1 MFFTIPYYRYK
12 IVDLCLCPASGA
24 LHFYGSM
31 RDALSLLDHV
41 SMPYIGRTSF
51 LPAEE
56 KAVKAAEKVSMPYIG
71 RTSFLQRPPLLPWA
85 LN

>member
-51 LPAEE
+51 LQLI
-56 KAVKAAEKVSMPYIG
+56 VGFVVLFFIVSMPYIG
-71 RTSFLQRPPLLPWA
+71 RTSFLLGGRNRPMECR
-85 LN
+85 